1 MFTSEDSVFHK
12 GIKNI
17 KGESVATTEYEDKRK
32 KIHHETVYI
41 KSQLQTN
48 LRTIL
53 IVQKIYISAF

>member
-41 KSQLQTN
+41 KSQL
-48 LRTIL
+48 
-53 IVQKIYISAF
+53 